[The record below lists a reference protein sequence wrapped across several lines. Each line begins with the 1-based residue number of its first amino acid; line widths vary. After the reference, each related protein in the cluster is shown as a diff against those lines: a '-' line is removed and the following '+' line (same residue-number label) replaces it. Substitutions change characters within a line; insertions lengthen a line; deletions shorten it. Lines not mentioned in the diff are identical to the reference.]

1 MNLFATLKEKRLL
14 LIDDDEWIRDSL
26 SLFFELQ
33 GCTLVALETAE
44 EGLKELSRKSYD
56 IIIADYKL
64 PGMNGLEFFKRIAKF
79 YRHTIKIFISA
90 YGSAEIIA
98 EARKTGVGE
107 FIEKPFTTGSIEASL
122 VRLLQ

>member
-1 MNLFATLKEKRLL
+1 MNLFARLKEKRLL

-26 SLFFELQ
+26 SLFFELK
-33 GCTLVALETAE
+33 GCSLMAVETAE
-44 EGLKELSRKSYD
+44 EGLKELSRRSYD

-64 PGMNGLEFFKRIAKF
+64 PGMNGLEFFKRIASF
-79 YRHTIKIFISA
+79 YRNTIKIFISA
-90 YGSAEIIA
+90 YGSAELIA
-98 EARKTGVGE
+98 EARRTGVGE